1 MLSLATS
8 PVVFSTSDAPAS
20 RAALPLADAV
30 DYTYTLSGTQSDGTP
45 VTDVPVTFS
54 ADGSALEAYVLAG
67 TYTLAAD
74 NFAASQEGSAAPYYS
89 GTSANFTVLG
99 GESTTVTL
107 DLGAPRNARID
118 LTYADT
124 FTALYENPSLT
135 LTSDGTKRTLS
146 GLDATTAY
154 VMVPADSGT
163 ATVTYTLRA
172 TAKAGSHVSDLPA
185 EGLSANLTLQAGH
198 AYPLTITG
206 RSISD
211 QLIEFGNGEHTG
223 PFDAQHK

>member
-1 MLSLATS
+1 MLSLAAS
-8 PVVFSTSDAPAS
+8 PVVLTTASTPAS
-20 RAALPLADAV
+20 RAALPVADAA
-30 DYTYTLSGTQSDGTP
+30 DYIYILSGTESDGTP
-45 VTDVPVTFS
+45 VTDISVTFS
-54 ADGSALEAYVLAG
+54 ADGNSLVAYVAAG

-135 LTSDGTKRTLS
+135 ITSDVTTRTLS
-146 GLDATTAY
+146 GVDATTAY
-154 VMVPADSGT
+154 VMVPDAPGT

-198 AYPLTITG
+198 AYPLTISS
-206 RSISD
+206 RSIAD
-211 QLIEFGNGEHTG
+211 QLISFGNGEHTG
-223 PFDAQHK
+223 TFDAQHK